1 LLNDMMQDD
10 DESVMAAA
18 SATMHDLRFLDQDV
32 WVATMMDALDHPA
45 PVVRRNV
52 VIGLR
57 DYISARPED
66 EVGLLPK
73 AWSDGDEVVRTR
85 LRELL
90 LRMDEVKPE
99 HLARVWKRVS
109 EGRELLL
116 KAIEARRPERGDEW
130 RAWLENDG
138 PLPEA
143 LVAEPVAPTPPSK
156 ESADLPDLDEALDV
170 LDDDLG
176 FLD

>member
-1 LLNDMMQDD
+1 
-10 DESVMAAA
+10 
-18 SATMHDLRFLDQDV
+18 
-32 WVATMMDALDHPA
+32 
-45 PVVRRNV
+45 
-52 VIGLR
+52 
-57 DYISARPED
+57 
-66 EVGLLPK
+66 
-73 AWSDGDEVVRTR
+73 
-85 LRELL
+85 
-90 LRMDEVKPE
+90 MDEVKPE

-143 LVAEPVAPTPPSK
+143 RVADPVAPTPPSK

>member
-1 LLNDMMQDD
+1 
-10 DESVMAAA
+10 
-18 SATMHDLRFLDQDV
+18 MHDLRFLDQDV

-90 LRMDEVKPE
+90 LRMDEVNPE
-99 HLARVWKRVS
+99 HLASVWKRVS

-116 KAIEARRPERGDEW
+116 KAIEARRPERGEEW
-130 RAWLENDG
+130 RAWLEADG

-143 LVAEPVAPTPPSK
+143 LVAEPAAPTPSDK
-156 ESADLPDLDEALDV
+156 ESAELPDLDEALDV